1 MFTPTLEDVDRY
13 RRLRAASRALN
24 EKLVNTIPHEAY
36 EDIGTALG
44 IMRNGVLVFDN
55 EAESSV
61 MADCCLFEWYENGE
75 NLVQRYAKAHHANLS
90 VDERYLLDA
99 FQRAEYRILSAQSVV
114 RGAGLRFRDVLTE
127 EDLFVMDTAMS
138 HGEDA
143 RGAVLATRTIPLG
156 EYWMTGGAGVP
167 VQPSKEFCA
176 ALKRIKENP
185 PELAEYGF
193 GLLVVRAALDCGAAD
208 NIRYAGASAPP
219 KKRRI
224 EPKHQWRRR

>member
-167 VQPSKEFCA
+167 VQPSKEFSA
-176 ALKRIKENP
+176 ALK
-185 PELAEYGF
+185 
-193 GLLVVRAALDCGAAD
+193 
-208 NIRYAGASAPP
+208 
-219 KKRRI
+219 
-224 EPKHQWRRR
+224 